1 MAETT
6 TNPNQAES
14 SVSEKQTQDL
24 ISLESLSE
32 QKTAIQKYLPS
43 PSGALRQGEILSNL
57 KQFKLNLESLRSG
70 KPLAEPIIHPFAIVV
85 TQDCD
90 SEQDFKKR
98 QASDLISDKI
108 IPSILFCEVVVAEQ
122 LRNRDKDNKVKEI
135 NSTVWGQ
142 VKINKNERYHFLE
155 SVPAELNVLG
165 EGLPELTLDFKRY
178 FTIPT
183 EEVYYRLEI
192 KEAQR
197 CCRLVSPYLEHLT
210 SRFNYFQ
217 YRIALPEDHT
227 SE

>member
-1 MAETT
+1 MAETS

-14 SVSEKQTQDL
+14 SVSEKQAQDL
-24 ISLESLSE
+24 ISPESLSE
-32 QKTAIQKYLPS
+32 EKTAIQKYLLS
-43 PSGALRQGEILSNL
+43 PNGALRQGEILSNL
-57 KQFKLNLESLRSG
+57 KQFKLNLESLHSG

-90 SEQDFKKR
+90 AEQDFKKR
-98 QASDLISDKI
+98 QVSDLISDKI
-108 IPSILFCEVVVAEQ
+108 IPSILFCEIVAAEQ

-135 NSTVWGQ
+135 NSTIWGQ

-155 SVPAELNVLG
+155 SVSAKSDILG
-165 EGLPELTLDFKRY
+165 GGLPELTLDFKRY

-192 KEAQR
+192 GEAKR
-197 CCRLVSPYLEHLT
+197 RCRLVSPYLEHLT

-217 YRIALPEDHT
+217 SRIALPEDHT

>member
-1 MAETT
+1 MAETS
-6 TNPNQAES
+6 TNPNQAEF

-24 ISLESLSE
+24 ISPESLSE
-32 QKTAIQKYLPS
+32 EKTAIQKYLPS
-43 PSGALRQGEILSNL
+43 PNGALRQGEILSNL

-90 SEQDFKKR
+90 AEQDFKKR
-98 QASDLISDKI
+98 RASDLVSDKI
-108 IPSILFCEVVVAEQ
+108 IPSILFCEVVAAEQ
-122 LRNRDKDNKVKEI
+122 LRNRDKENKIKEI

-155 SVPAELNVLG
+155 SVPVESDSLS

-192 KEAQR
+192 GEAKR
-197 CCRLVSPYLEHLT
+197 CCRLISPYLEHLT
-210 SRFNYFQ
+210 SRFNNFQ
-217 YRIALPEDHT
+217 SRIALPEDHT

>member
-1 MAETT
+1 MAETS
-6 TNPNQAES
+6 TNPNQAEF

-24 ISLESLSE
+24 ISPESLSE
-32 QKTAIQKYLPS
+32 EKTAIQKYLPS
-43 PSGALRQGEILSNL
+43 SNGSLRQGEILSNL

-70 KPLAEPIIHPFAIVV
+70 KPLAEPIIHPFAIVI

-90 SEQDFKKR
+90 CEQDFKKR
-98 QASDLISDKI
+98 QVSDLVSDKI

-122 LRNRDKDNKVKEI
+122 LRNRDKDNRVKEI

-155 SVPAELNVLG
+155 SVPAESDGLS

-197 CCRLVSPYLEHLT
+197 RCRLVSPYLEHLT

>member
-1 MAETT
+1 MEETS

-14 SVSEKQTQDL
+14 SVSENQTQDL
-24 ISLESLSE
+24 IFVESLSE
-32 QKTAIQKYLPS
+32 EKITIQKYLPS
-43 PSGALRQGEILSNL
+43 PNGALRQGEILSNL

-90 SEQDFKKR
+90 CEQDFKKR
-98 QASDLISDKI
+98 QANDLVSDKI

-155 SVPAELNVLG
+155 SVPAELDVLS

-183 EEVYYRLEI
+183 EEIYYRIDCE
-192 KEAQR
+192 EAKR
-197 CCRLVSPYLEHLT
+197 RCRLVSPYLEHLT
-210 SRFNYFQ
+210 SRFNNFQ
-217 YRIALPEDHT
+217 ARIALPEDHT